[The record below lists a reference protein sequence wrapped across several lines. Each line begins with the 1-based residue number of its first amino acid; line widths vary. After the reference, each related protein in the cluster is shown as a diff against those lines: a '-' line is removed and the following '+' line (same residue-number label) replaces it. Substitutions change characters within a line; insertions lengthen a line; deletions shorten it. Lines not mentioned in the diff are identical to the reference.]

1 MDCSDDSDYNV
12 DEYVKPDR
20 IREPV
25 NDDTADLLG
34 NFDDQKR
41 REITDGIY
49 NSRESSD
56 LDENIF
62 DEYSEKNKS
71 QLTSD
76 AEEDAG
82 IKEENV
88 FSNEHLP
95 TNASDVL
102 CNSNRVA
109 SKLLSKEQLTQLMR
123 GTSKANRYVLYVTN
137 LDFDTSKTDLLE
149 HFGKIGSVRTVRIP
163 KNRRGGFAF
172 VEMDDLEG
180 YQRGFSLHNSELQ
193 GRRIKVQFSEGGK
206 KKSANKKNILK
217 QKNRKLAEM
226 RNERKAFTKS
236 GKFYD
241 KTIKKEKSSELLLR
255 KRWRRNKT

>member
-1 MDCSDDSDYNV
+1 M
-12 DEYVKPDR
+12 
-20 IREPV
+20 
-25 NDDTADLLG
+25 G

-41 REITDGIY
+41 REIIDGTY
-49 NSRESSD
+49 GSREDGD
-56 LDENIF
+56 LDENVF
-62 DEYSEKNKS
+62 DEYSEKSKS
-71 QLTSD
+71 QLLSD
-76 AEEDAG
+76 AEEDTRVV
-82 IKEENV
+82 EENV
-88 FSNEHLP
+88 FLNKPLP
-95 TNASDVL
+95 ANASDIL
-102 CNSNRVA
+102 CHSDKVS
-109 SKLLSKEQLTQLMR
+109 SKLLSTEQLTQLMR
-123 GTSKANRYVLYVTN
+123 GTAKANRYVLYVTN

-149 HFGKIGSVRTVRIP
+149 HFSKIGSVRTVRIP

-180 YQRGFSLHNSELQ
+180 YQRGFSLHNTELQ